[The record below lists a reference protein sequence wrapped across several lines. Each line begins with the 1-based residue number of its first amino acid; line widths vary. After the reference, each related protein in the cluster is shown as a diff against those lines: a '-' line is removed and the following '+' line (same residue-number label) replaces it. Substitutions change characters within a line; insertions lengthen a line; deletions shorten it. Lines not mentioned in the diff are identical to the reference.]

1 MSFQHLTAESHREL
15 GKLLTGAAKA
25 VFVASM
31 IALFYPGTGEPR
43 PYVWIAGG
51 AAASIV
57 LGWIGIAL
65 IERASK
71 QDRRQPAGRKD

>member
-31 IALFYPGTGEPR
+31 IALFYPGTTEVR
-43 PYVWIAGG
+43 PYGWIAAG
-51 AAASIV
+51 AGASIL

-71 QDRRQPAGRKD
+71 QDRKRSGGRAD